1 MVREKKNSDKGAAGD
16 CSTDAG
22 TLLLRTIKE
31 HRQVIKR
38 PSFFPA
44 EAEIRTHA
52 FIWDPHS
59 AQETSES
66 AVFVIK
72 GNLIEL

>member
-38 PSFFPA
+38 PSFFPQKLRS
-44 EAEIRTHA
+44 EPTLLYGTH
-52 FIWDPHS
+52 IPRRKRPNLRCLS
-59 AQETSES
+59 L
-66 AVFVIK
+66 K
-72 GNLIEL
+72 GI